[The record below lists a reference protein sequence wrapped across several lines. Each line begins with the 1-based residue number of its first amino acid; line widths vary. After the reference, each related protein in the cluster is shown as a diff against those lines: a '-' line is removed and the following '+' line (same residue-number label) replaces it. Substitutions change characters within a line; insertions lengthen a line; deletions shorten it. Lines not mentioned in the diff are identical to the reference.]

1 MTMIGVFQNGTCKKQ
16 IYEFKIRE
24 IREIR
29 EILCVKN

>member
-24 IREIR
+24 IREI
-29 EILCVKN
+29 LCVKN